1 LLKNSDLPIRPAL
14 SVLIAAKDEGMTI
27 KDVVSSHILILTGY
41 GDQMN
46 WEIGVLDDGSTDQ
59 TPQVLQS
66 LQQSFPKLQIWRN
79 ESPSGI
85 ANAFAQLAR
94 HATHEWIYVT
104 SGDGQF
110 DHECLRLLLDHW
122 IALPTTTLGVR
133 VDRYSTYTRFRSIVS
148 RLYRLLTRVA
158 FGVDLVD
165 PGSVKI
171 IPRKFAVADLISKS
185 TMRDAEQL
193 LLSQKSNYPIEFVA
207 IPFNPRT
214 NGRASGAAV
223 NNIISNLVDL
233 VRLWQHYRT
242 T

>member
-1 LLKNSDLPIRPAL
+1 MPNRPAL

-27 KDVVSSHILILTGY
+27 EDVVSSHISILTSY
-41 GDQMN
+41 SEQLN

-59 TPQVLQS
+59 TPLILRS
-66 LQQSFPKLQIWRN
+66 LQKSFPKLQIWRN

-94 HATHEWIYVT
+94 HATHDWIYIT

-110 DHECLRLLLDHW
+110 NHECFRLLLDHW

-158 FGVDLVD
+158 FGLDLVD

-171 IPRKFAVADLISKS
+171 IPRKFAVADLKSKS

-193 LLSQKSNYPIEFVA
+193 LLSQKSNYPIEFVP

-214 NGRASGAAV
+214 TGRASGAAM

-233 VRLWQHYRT
+233 VRLWQRYRT

>member
-1 LLKNSDLPIRPAL
+1 MSNRLSL
-14 SVLIAAKDEGMTI
+14 SVLIAGKDEGATVE
-27 KDVVSSHILILTGY
+27 DVVLSHIQVLTSY
-41 GDQMN
+41 GDRLN

-59 TPQVLQS
+59 TPRVLQS
-66 LQQSFPKLQIWRN
+66 LQHSFPNLQVWRN

-94 HATHEWIYVT
+94 HASHDWIYIT

-110 DHECLRLLLDHW
+110 DHNCLKILLDHW
-122 IALPTTTLGVR
+122 IVHPTTTLGVR
-133 VDRYSTYTRFRSIVS
+133 VNRYSTYTHFRSIIS
-148 RLYRLLTRVA
+148 RFYRFLTRIA

-171 IPRKFAVADLISKS
+171 IPRKFAIAELISKS

-193 LLSQKSNYPIEFVA
+193 LLSQKSLYPIEFVP

-214 NGRASGAAV
+214 TGRASGAAI
-223 NNIISNLVDL
+223 NNITANLVDL

>member
-1 LLKNSDLPIRPAL
+1 MSNRLSL
-14 SVLIAAKDEGMTI
+14 SVLIAGKDEGATVE
-27 KDVVSSHILILTGY
+27 DVVLSHIQVLTSY
-41 GDQMN
+41 GDRLN

-59 TPQVLQS
+59 TPRVLQS
-66 LQQSFPKLQIWRN
+66 LQHSFPNLQVWRN

-94 HATHEWIYVT
+94 HASHDWIYIT

-110 DHECLRLLLDHW
+110 DHNCLKILLDHW
-122 IALPTTTLGVR
+122 IVHPTTTLGVR
-133 VDRYSTYTRFRSIVS
+133 VNRYSTYTHFRSII
-148 RLYRLLTRVA
+148 
-158 FGVDLVD
+158 DLVD

-171 IPRKFAVADLISKS
+171 IPRKFAIAELISKS

-193 LLSQKSNYPIEFVA
+193 LLSQKSNYPIEFVP

-214 NGRASGAAV
+214 MGRASGAAI
-223 NNIISNLVDL
+223 NNITANLIDL
-233 VRLWQHYRT
+233 LRLWRHYKT